1 MEKITSNNTA
11 LSSNFIFTD
20 ISKNMTQKSDLKT
33 DVSFKDY
40 VRSNSNENNKFETK
54 RDFKKSLKSENN
66 EREKTETEDKSLKNN
81 SIKKDSLRKDEKI
94 NQDSKLKN
102 TSDDKEESVENY
114 NKIENT
120 SQKDV
125 SVKDKNQEVQENKEE
140 NKEENTLVEE
150 NLETNVYMFN
160 MQVVQN
166 DETLEKLKDNIGLM
180 PAAVEVKNE
189 QVINNESQ
197 NVENTVLNN
206 LPRDLSSKTEVKEGN
221 EIELGEEFSALTEDK
236 DTKSLKTFKEVVKDI
251 SDKNKVQKE
260 SLNTDLDTSKIDIA
274 REIDLLKEEVK
285 PVINNQ
291 ANEELNIN
299 NDLEIESPV
308 NISIDT
314 TGMRNFVL
322 NNKIT
327 ASTAGRATLVN
338 EQIQNFAK
346 IADEMRVAFRGNKTT
361 FDIKLEPESLG
372 KLSVRINS
380 ENGVFNASFFVDS
393 QKAKQA
399 IENDIHILRQSLLEQ
414 GVNVQEINVQVGQ
427 SNQETNYHQN
437 IMEAINFSKKGG
449 VRLSVDELVFEE
461 VINPYML
468 SDEMFN
474 DLY

>member
-40 VRSNSNENNKFETK
+40 VKSNSNENNKFETK
-54 RDFKKSLKSENN
+54 RDFKKSVKSENS
-66 EREKTETEDKSLKNN
+66 EKEKTETDDKGFKNN
-81 SIKKDSLRKDEKI
+81 AIKKDSLRKDEKI

-140 NKEENTLVEE
+140 NTPVEK

-206 LPRDLSSKTEVKEGN
+206 LSRDLSSKTEVKEGN